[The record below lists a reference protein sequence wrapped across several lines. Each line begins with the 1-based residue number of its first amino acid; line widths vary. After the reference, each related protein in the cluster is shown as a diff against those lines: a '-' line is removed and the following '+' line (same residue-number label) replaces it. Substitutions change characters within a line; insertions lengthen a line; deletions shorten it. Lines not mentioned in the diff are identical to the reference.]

1 MNHPELMTVLKKNQ
15 RALHT
20 LVRAIKLSQGEF
32 SLILVRCN
40 YTSLQERMVGDLRQF
55 LATEESD
62 RASWLEIKLDS
73 RVKTLYSTI
82 VYAVNQRQTLPSG
95 LMIFGLDSVEAIE
108 QLFQS
113 SNQVRDEFRKNFP
126 FPLVLWVTEKL
137 LQKLIRYA
145 PDFKS
150 WAAAS
155 IKFEASNDELIQLWQ
170 DQERELFARVL
181 DGQARLEEWAIA
193 SPKVIHD
200 LPVLPPAS
208 TVQGTR
214 EQLESAIHDLQRFPQ
229 IAPDPQ
235 LAAIQHFVMGRYDH
249 ALSRIESA
257 LAHYE
262 QSFNFWQ
269 TRFTGI
275 GRSDRNNPS
284 DREKLGVLLLYM
296 GLCYWRLA
304 DRNQASGYMT
314 HWQAARPRL
323 ERCLQVFE
331 AAGRRDLVTKFVP
344 LLGEVLR
351 RLQAWDELAAL
362 AQSSLTL
369 HQINGNP
376 VQLAQDYGFLAEVA
390 SQKQQW
396 QKSKTFAQ
404 QALATV
410 ASSPVPMRQHQ
421 SLYLLLLARALDRL
435 GQSWDAINYLRLA
448 LNGIAPDH
456 DPRLYIQIL
465 KELRSLYYNQRQYQS
480 AFMLKKQQRDI
491 EHQYRFRP
499 FIGASQLPAESL
511 VTYPESELEI
521 SPPAPRISALGRE
534 QDIHN
539 LLSRIARPDQ
549 KLIVIYGESGVGKS
563 SLINAGL
570 VPALQ
575 QHPIGDRLANP
586 VVLRTY
592 TDWAGT
598 LADRLKLNLPSS
610 GKQNAAISL
619 ASEWILDK
627 LRQNADRNLL
637 TVLMFDQFEE
647 FFFVLK
653 NTSDRQQ
660 FYQFLKACLDIP
672 FTKVILSLRQDCL
685 HYLLDLENLAI
696 LEVINQDIL
705 NKTIRY
711 YLDDFS
717 QEDAKNAIETLTKE
731 SQFYL
736 EPALINTLV
745 KDLAN
750 ERGSVRPIEL
760 QLVCSQ
766 LQDEDRDYQKINTLS
781 QYCEQLGANPKQ
793 RLMEHFLHQS
803 IKDCGEENQE
813 AAWKVLYQLTGYQ
826 GTRPLRMRNELA
838 NFLGSQGNKLDVI
851 LAILVQ
857 SGLVVLHRESPGD
870 RYQLIHDYLVQYV
883 RDAYDQNFGPQI
895 ELAKTQNQLEKS
907 NNKLKNTLKI
917 TIFTSIILAIV
928 SVFSAQLWRQAET
941 RKQNLQISAITS
953 SSEALF
959 VSQRNFDALIEGLR
973 AWKRLQEIS
982 APTSDTRLRV
992 ITALEQAIYNVKERN
1007 RIDGHGAEV
1016 WSVNFSPDGQFIA
1029 SAGNDEWIKIWRRNG
1044 SLVKSIPADKDDPGR
1059 HKDNVTFVSFS
1070 PSGNKI
1076 ASASRDRTVKLWDLQ
1091 TGDLIFTLAA
1101 HNDSVFSISF
1111 NPTGELL
1118 ATTSNDG
1125 TVKLWQVSDGSL
1137 LRTISGHQKAVNW
1150 VSFSPRNNW
1159 LASVSDDG
1167 TLKVWTYDGELV
1179 ANLTHPDALTVVG
1192 FSADGQTIIS
1202 GDVKGKVQRWD
1213 WNNQNKEWNA
1223 LPTKQWQAHQG
1234 GIYSLSLSSDRHLA
1248 NLAKP
1253 SATSNPTENKLML
1266 NADAN
1271 SVSVFPLI
1279 ATASEPLSEVKVASS
1294 EMDVTGQSS
1303 ETISQDRPQGFH
1315 RSSDTVD
1322 GQQLATAGHDN
1333 LVKVWDLDGK
1343 LFKEFTGHSGR
1354 VTTVSFSPD
1363 SQVIATASFDKTVR
1377 LWSLVDVFRHPSW
1390 EAHRDR
1396 VTAVRF
1402 SPNGEL
1408 IASGSRD
1415 NTVKIWD
1422 RNGILLR
1429 TLTGH
1434 SDRITSL
1441 SFSPD
1446 GNFLV
1451 SGSWD
1456 RTINLWRV
1464 SDGHLLKT
1472 FTGHSDRVT
1481 SIAFCVDGQMIVSG
1495 SRDRTIKVWRP
1506 DGTLVKTLTG
1516 HSDRVNSVDISPD
1529 GQLIVSGSD
1538 DQTVKLWDKNGELR
1552 QTLAG
1557 ENAHQSYVTSVRF
1570 SPNGQLIASAS
1581 WDNTVKLWHRQGKF
1595 KKTLL
1600 QGYSDSVESVSF
1612 SPDGKTL
1619 ASASWDNTVKLW
1631 NIQDG
1636 TLIKSLHGH
1645 TSGVIDVNFSPDGQS
1660 IVSGSDDRKIILWNL
1675 NLDNLIAMTCK
1686 WVDDY
1691 LKYNH
1696 NVSPNDAKLC
1706 ESVKR

>member
-1 MNHPELMTVLKKNQ
+1 MTVLKKNQ

-40 YTSLQERMVGDLRQF
+40 YTSLQERIVGDLRQ
-55 LATEESD
+55 LLPWEESA

-73 RVKTLYSTI
+73 KVKTLYSTI
-82 VYAVNQRQTLPSG
+82 VNAVNQRETLPSG
-95 LMIFGLDSVEAIE
+95 LMIFGLDAVEAID

-137 LQKLIRYA
+137 LQKLIRSA

-200 LPVLPPAS
+200 LPVLPPGS

-229 IAPDPQ
+229 IASDPQ
-235 LAAIQHFVMGRYDH
+235 LAAIQHFVIGRYDH
-249 ALSRIESA
+249 ALSRISSA

-269 TRFTGI
+269 TRPAEI
-275 GRSDRNNPS
+275 GQSDPSQPS

-296 GLCYWRLA
+296 GLCYWHRC
-304 DRNQASGYMT
+304 NQANGYTT
-314 HWQAARPRL
+314 HWQAARPLL

-435 GQSWDAINYLRLA
+435 GKSLDAINYLKLA

-499 FIGASQLPAESL
+499 FIGASQLPAESV
-511 VTYPESELEI
+511 VTDPESELEI
-521 SPPAPRISALGRE
+521 TAPAPRISALGRE
-534 QDIHN
+534 KDIHN

-575 QHPIGDRLANP
+575 QNPIGDRLANP

-598 LADRLKLNLPSS
+598 LADCLKLNLPSP
-610 GKQNAAISL
+610 GKQNALL

-647 FFFVLK
+647 FFFLLK

-672 FTKVILSLRQDCL
+672 FTKVILSLRQDGL
-685 HYLLDLENLAI
+685 HYLLDLENLAN

-705 NKTIRY
+705 NKNIRY

-717 QEDAKNAIETLTKE
+717 QEDAKNAIDTLTKE

-736 EPALINTLV
+736 EPALINALV

-750 ERGSVRPIEL
+750 ERGKVRPIEL

-766 LQDEDRDYQKINTLS
+766 LQDEDRDYQRINTLS
-781 QYCEQLGANPKQ
+781 QYYEQLGANPKQ

-813 AAWKVLYQLTGYQ
+813 AAWKVLYQLTGEQ
-826 GTRPLRMRNELA
+826 GIRPLRMKNELA
-838 NFLGSQGNKLDVI
+838 NFLGSQSNKLDVI
-851 LAILVQ
+851 LDILVQ
-857 SGLVVLHRESPGD
+857 SGLVVLHRESPRD
-870 RYQLIHDYLVQYV
+870 LYQLIHDYLVQYI
-883 RDAYDQNFGPQI
+883 RDAYEQKFGHKI
-895 ELAKTQNQLEKS
+895 ELIKTKNELEKS
-907 NNKLKNTLKI
+907 NKKLKKTLKL
-917 TIFTSIILAIV
+917 TVFTSTFLAIV

-941 RKQNLQISAITS
+941 RKQNLQVSAITS

-959 VSQRNFDALIEGLR
+959 VSQRSFDALIEGLR
-973 AWKRLQEIS
+973 AWQKLREIS
-982 APTSDTRLRV
+982 APTYDTRLRV
-992 ITALEQAIYNVKERN
+992 ITALEQAIYHVKERN

-1016 WSVNFSPDGQFIA
+1016 WSVSFSPDGQLLA
-1029 SAGNDEWIKIWRRNG
+1029 SAGNDEKINIWRRNG
-1044 SLVKSIPADKDDPGR
+1044 SLVKTIPADKDSPWR

-1070 PSGNKI
+1070 PSGTKI

-1101 HNDSVFSISF
+1101 HKDSVYSISF

-1125 TVKLWQVSDGSL
+1125 TLKLWQVSDGKL

-1150 VSFSPRNNW
+1150 VSFSPRDRW

-1179 ANLTHPDALTVVG
+1179 ANLNHQDALTVVA

-1213 WNNQNKEWNA
+1213 WNNQNQKWNA
-1223 LPTKQWQAHQG
+1223 RPTKQWQAHQG
-1234 GIYSLSLSSDRHLA
+1234 GIYSLSLSRDS
-1248 NLAKP
+1248 NSP
-1253 SATSNPTENKLML
+1253 TSGIYPAENKLIPRTSAPVLSPM
-1266 NADAN
+1266 
-1271 SVSVFPLI
+1271 P
-1279 ATASEPLSEVKVASS
+1279 TGSE
-1294 EMDVTGQSS
+1294 QSS
-1303 ETISQDRPQGFH
+1303 ARIEHHQPEVFH
-1315 RSSDTVD
+1315 RKTDIVA

-1333 LVKVWDLDGK
+1333 LVKVWDKNGK
-1343 LFKEFTGHSGR
+1343 LLEEFTGHSGR

-1363 SQVIATASFDKTVR
+1363 SQLIASASFDKTVR

-1390 EAHRDR
+1390 EAHGDR

-1434 SDRITSL
+1434 RDRITSL

-1456 RTINLWRV
+1456 HRINLWRV
-1464 SDGHLLKT
+1464 SDGHLVKT
-1472 FTGHSDRVT
+1472 FAGHSDRVT
-1481 SIAFCVDGQMIVSG
+1481 SIAFSQDGQMIVSG

-1506 DGTLVKTLTG
+1506 DGTLVNTLTG

-1557 ENAHQSYVTSVRF
+1557 DHAHQSYVTSVQF

-1581 WDNTVKLWHRQGKF
+1581 WDNTVKLWNRQGKF

-1619 ASASWDNTVKLW
+1619 AAASWDNTVKLW

-1645 TSGVIDVNFSPDGQS
+1645 TSGVISVNFSPDGQS

-1675 NLDNLIAMTCK
+1675 NLDNLIAMTCE

-1696 NVSPNDAKLC
+1696 NVSPSDAKLC
-1706 ESVKR
+1706 ESVNR